1 MAENNDQ
8 LSDTTTDVMQYI
20 ELEERNLILELGLY
34 KTIEIDPLLK
44 DSLIKFLS
52 RDSMIH
58 RPDESVIFDSF
69 CPQCKKESTFTD
81 LYKMSEISSTNMQP
95 IINRARE
102 RNLFFPVDSD
112 LSERVYIKEYVCSRN
127 NKHIHSFYFLF
138 NGNNLTKIGQTLSHT
153 HLFAAE
159 TKKYRKYFPDIQK
172 ELFTSMKLFS
182 EGFGVAAILYL
193 RRIFEKLIN
202 NAAQE
207 HINAHPQDAETLKNA
222 RMVGRIEILH
232 DKLPNFLVQNKSM
245 YSILSLAVHELEEDL
260 CLEAY
265 PFIKD
270 SILMILDQEIDRI
283 LSRKNEETLTKEL
296 QNFQAFLGRRD
307 TK

>member
-1 MAENNDQ
+1 MAKNKDK
-8 LSDTTTDVMQYI
+8 LPDATTDVIQYMQ
-20 ELEERNLILELGLY
+20 LEERNLLLELGLY
-34 KTIEIDPLLK
+34 KTIEIDPLVK
-44 DSLIKFLS
+44 DSLINFLS

-58 RPDESVIFDSF
+58 HPHESVIFDSF

-81 LYKMSEISSTNMQP
+81 LYKMRKITSTNMQLS
-95 IINRARE
+95 INYSKE
-102 RNLFFPVDSD
+102 RFLFFPIDFD
-112 LSERVYIKEYVCSRN
+112 ISERVYIKEYMCSRN
-127 NKHIHSFYFLF
+127 NKHIHSFYFLY
-138 NGNNLTKIGQTLSHT
+138 NGINLTKIGQTLSHT

-159 TKKYRKYFPDIQK
+159 TKKYRNYFPDIQK
-172 ELFTSMKLFS
+172 ELFASMKLFS

-207 HINAHPQDAETLKNA
+207 HINIHPHDAEKLRNA
-222 RMVGRIEILH
+222 RMLQKITILH
-232 DKLPNFLVQNKSM
+232 EKLPSFLVQNKSM
-245 YSILSLAVHELEEDL
+245 YSILSSAVHELEEDL

-283 LSRKNEETLTKEL
+283 LSRKHEETLAKEL